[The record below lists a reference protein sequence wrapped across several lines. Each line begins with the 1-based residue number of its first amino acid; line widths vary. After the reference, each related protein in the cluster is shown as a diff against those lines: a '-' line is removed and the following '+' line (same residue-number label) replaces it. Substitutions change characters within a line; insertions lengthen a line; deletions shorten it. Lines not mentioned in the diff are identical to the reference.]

1 MSSMKYLAYILSVVL
16 IFSSCFIG
24 ETTISLNE
32 IFDSSTTSYMIFW
45 ELRVPRIIL
54 AFFVGAVLGLSG
66 LIFQTIFKNILI
78 TPYTLG
84 IASGT
89 TLFTAISIVF
99 FPMVALYISGIL
111 GSFITIF
118 ILYFISKQINK
129 NATFA
134 STNSILLIG
143 IALSFFYSSALMLIF
158 FLSTLQENYSIV
170 RFTLGSLDVVGY
182 NSSLAVFLVALIL
195 LVVSIIKRKDIKL
208 LLLSNDIAFLKGLN
222 VNRLNLILLMT
233 ISLSVGVS
241 ISFVGPIGFVGLII
255 PHILRLI
262 YKQSADKLILPVFFY
277 GGVFLVL
284 SDLISRVLNT
294 ASSLPIGV
302 VTSFIGAPFFVY
314 LLFRKHKKKA

>member
-1 MSSMKYLAYILSVVL
+1 M
-16 IFSSCFIG
+16 
-24 ETTISLNE
+24 
-32 IFDSSTTSYMIFW
+32 
-45 ELRVPRIIL
+45 
-54 AFFVGAVLGLSG
+54 FF
-66 LIFQTIFKNILI
+66 
-78 TPYTLG
+78 
-84 IASGT
+84 
-89 TLFTAISIVF
+89 
-99 FPMVALYISGIL
+99 
-111 GSFITIF
+111 
-118 ILYFISKQINK
+118 
-129 NATFA
+129 
-134 STNSILLIG
+134 
-143 IALSFFYSSALMLIF
+143 
-158 FLSTLQENYSIV
+158 
-170 RFTLGSLDVVGY
+170 
-182 NSSLAVFLVALIL
+182 VALIL

-233 ISLSVGVS
+233 ISLAVGVS

>member
-1 MSSMKYLAYILSVVL
+1 MKYLIYILCFLL
-16 IFSSCFIG
+16 ITVSCFIG
-24 ETTISLNE
+24 ETTILLNE

-54 AFFVGAVLGLSG
+54 AFFVGAVLSLSG

-99 FPMVALYISGIL
+99 FPMLALYISGIF
-111 GSFITIF
+111 GSFLTIF

-129 NATFA
+129 NSTFA

-143 IALSFFYSSALMLIF
+143 IALSFFYSSALMLVF

-182 NSSLAVFLVALIL
+182 NSSLAVFVVAIFL
-195 LVVSIIKRKDIKL
+195 LFISLFHKKNIKL

-222 VNRLNLILLMT
+222 VNRVNLILLLT
-233 ISLSVGVS
+233 ISLAVGVS

-284 SDLISRVLNT
+284 SDLISRVIST
-294 ASSLPIGV
+294 ASALPIGV

-314 LLFRKHKKKA
+314 LLIRKNRKTQ

>member
-1 MSSMKYLAYILSVVL
+1 MSSVKYLAYILSVVL

-32 IFDSSTTSYMIFW
+32 IFDNSTTSYMIFW

-54 AFFVGAVLGLSG
+54 AFFVGAVLSLSG

-129 NATFA
+129 NATFT

-233 ISLSVGVS
+233 ISLAVGVS

>member
-1 MSSMKYLAYILSVVL
+1 MSSIKYLAYIVSVVL
-16 IFSSCFIG
+16 IFISCFIG

-32 IFDSSTTSYMIFW
+32 IFDSTTTSYMIFW

-54 AFFVGAVLGLSG
+54 AFFVGAVLSLSG

-111 GSFITIF
+111 GSFLTILV
-118 ILYFISKQINK
+118 LYIISKQINK
-129 NATFA
+129 NATFS

-182 NSSLAVFLVALIL
+182 NSSLAVFFVALIL
-195 LVVSIIKRKDIKL
+195 LAVSIIKRKDIKL

-233 ISLSVGVS
+233 ISLAVGVS

>member
-1 MSSMKYLAYILSVVL
+1 MKYLIYILCFLL
-16 IFSSCFIG
+16 IAVSCFIG
-24 ETTISLNE
+24 ETTILLNE

-54 AFFVGAVLGLSG
+54 AFFVGAVLSLSG

-99 FPMVALYISGIL
+99 FPMLALYISGIF
-111 GSFITIF
+111 GSFLTIF

-129 NATFA
+129 NSTFA

-143 IALSFFYSSALMLIF
+143 IALSFFYSSALMLVF

-182 NSSLAVFLVALIL
+182 NSSLAVFVVAIFL
-195 LVVSIIKRKDIKL
+195 LFISLFHKKNIKL

-222 VNRLNLILLMT
+222 VNRVNLILLLT
-233 ISLSVGVS
+233 ISLAVGVS

-284 SDLISRVLNT
+284 SDLISRVIST
-294 ASSLPIGV
+294 ASALPIGV

-314 LLFRKHKKKA
+314 LLIRRNRKTQ